1 MRESPY
7 VMTTNCRA
15 AVALS
20 LVDGMLSVF
29 AAKQNEPVA
38 SGKTT

>member
-7 VMTTNCRA
+7 VMTTNCRVV
-15 AVALS
+15 AVLS

-38 SGKTT
+38 ISKTT